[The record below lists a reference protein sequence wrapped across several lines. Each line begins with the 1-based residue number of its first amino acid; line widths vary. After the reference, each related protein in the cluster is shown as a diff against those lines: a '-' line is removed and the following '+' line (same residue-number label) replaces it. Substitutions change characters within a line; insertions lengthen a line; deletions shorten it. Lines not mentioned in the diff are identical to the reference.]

1 MKQEYT
7 RETLLTT
14 VDALRHKLGAP
25 DLCIIDV
32 RPAEDYAKGHIP
44 GATHF
49 DLFGL
54 SLIDTSEAPLK
65 AFMFMIHHV
74 LELRGVSETKQVVFY
89 EANSGMRAARGVWFL
104 EYYGHPNVKML
115 DGGFAAWKAAGAPV
129 TSEATAPK
137 AAAFKSIERPE
148 VLATAE
154 DVLRSLNKRESS
166 SSTPVAAVNSWALMY
181 APLAAAQYRA
191 QFTSSGPTTS
201 RRTESSS
208 RMASSKRCTRKPASH
223 RIRKLFLTVKAAIAP
238 RTAMLLSGYSGFR
251 RSATTSVHGRNGA
264 TAPICRWRSPNND
277 SVTNHTGLEEHEAS
291 DKIPQIFVTSF
302 VGSKSGRVASVRHSR
317 VPLVGIQAKFGLDP
331 RLKGVTT
338 RYRGPISGSVSAT

>member
-14 VDALRHKLGAP
+14 VDELRHKLGAP

-115 DGGFAAWKAAGAPV
+115 DGGFDAWKAAGAPM

-137 AAAFKSIERPE
+137 AAAFKSIERRE

-154 DVLRSLNKRESS
+154 DVLRSLNRKEIAILDTRSRGEFLGTHVRAARGGAIPGAIHIEWTDNIAPNGKFKSNGELRAMYEKAGI
-166 SSTPVAAVNSWALMY
+166 TPDKEVVSY
-181 APLAAAQYRA
+181 CQGGYRA
-191 QFTSSGPTTS
+191 AHSYIALRLLGFPRVRNYIGSWKEWGDRTDLPLEIPT
-201 RRTESSS
+201 
-208 RMASSKRCTRKPASH
+208 
-223 RIRKLFLTVKAAIAP
+223 
-238 RTAMLLSGYSGFR
+238 
-251 RSATTSVHGRNGA
+251 
-264 TAPICRWRSPNND
+264 D
-277 SVTNHTGLEEHEAS
+277 
-291 DKIPQIFVTSF
+291 
-302 VGSKSGRVASVRHSR
+302 
-317 VPLVGIQAKFGLDP
+317 
-331 RLKGVTT
+331 
-338 RYRGPISGSVSAT
+338 

>member
-14 VDALRHKLGAP
+14 VAELQRKLGAS

-32 RPAEDYAKGHIP
+32 RPAEDYANGHIP

-74 LELRGVSETKQVVFY
+74 LELRGVDETKQVVFY

-115 DGGFAAWKAAGAPV
+115 DGGFDAWKAAGAPV
-129 TSEATAPK
+129 TTVATSPK
-137 AAAFKSIERPE
+137 AATFNSVESRE

-154 DVLRSLNKRESS
+154 DVLRSLNKKEIAILDTRSRGEFLGTHVRAARGGAIPGAIHIEWTDNIAADGKFKPNAELQAMYEKAGI
-166 SSTPVAAVNSWALMY
+166 TPDKEVVSY
-181 APLAAAQYRA
+181 CQGGYRA
-191 QFTSSGPTTS
+191 AHSYVALRLLGFPRVRNYIGSWKEWGDRTDLPLEIPT
-201 RRTESSS
+201 
-208 RMASSKRCTRKPASH
+208 K
-223 RIRKLFLTVKAAIAP
+223 
-238 RTAMLLSGYSGFR
+238 
-251 RSATTSVHGRNGA
+251 
-264 TAPICRWRSPNND
+264 
-277 SVTNHTGLEEHEAS
+277 
-291 DKIPQIFVTSF
+291 
-302 VGSKSGRVASVRHSR
+302 
-317 VPLVGIQAKFGLDP
+317 
-331 RLKGVTT
+331 
-338 RYRGPISGSVSAT
+338 

>member
-14 VDALRHKLGAP
+14 VDELRHKLGAP

-54 SLIDTSEAPLK
+54 SLIDTREAPLK
-65 AFMFMIHHV
+65 TFMFMIHHV

-115 DGGFAAWKAAGAPV
+115 DGGFAAWKAAGAPM

-137 AAAFKSIERPE
+137 AAVFKSIERRE

-154 DVLRSLNKRESS
+154 DVLRSLNRKEIAILDTRSRGEFLGTHVRAARGGAIPGAIHIEWTDNIAPNGKFKPNGELRAMYEKAGI
-166 SSTPVAAVNSWALMY
+166 TPDKEVVSY
-181 APLAAAQYRA
+181 CQGGYRA
-191 QFTSSGPTTS
+191 AHSYIALRLLGFPRVRNYIGSWKEWGDRTDLPLEIPT
-201 RRTESSS
+201 
-208 RMASSKRCTRKPASH
+208 
-223 RIRKLFLTVKAAIAP
+223 
-238 RTAMLLSGYSGFR
+238 
-251 RSATTSVHGRNGA
+251 
-264 TAPICRWRSPNND
+264 D
-277 SVTNHTGLEEHEAS
+277 
-291 DKIPQIFVTSF
+291 
-302 VGSKSGRVASVRHSR
+302 
-317 VPLVGIQAKFGLDP
+317 
-331 RLKGVTT
+331 
-338 RYRGPISGSVSAT
+338 